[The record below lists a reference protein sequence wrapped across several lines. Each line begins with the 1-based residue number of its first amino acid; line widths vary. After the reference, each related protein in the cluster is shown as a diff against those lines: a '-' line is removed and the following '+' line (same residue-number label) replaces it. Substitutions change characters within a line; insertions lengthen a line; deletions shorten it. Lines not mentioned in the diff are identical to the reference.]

1 MTTAT
6 PGGEAF
12 TAKGFK
18 QGNLPSW
25 GVAVTIVAAVA
36 LTVLLFATTGF
47 AGRADFLVVAVLLSV
62 IAIGVVSWQV
72 EGRRR
77 AVDRI
82 ATSAA
87 TLALLLTLVPL
98 GFVIGY
104 VIKEGRTRFSWNFL
118 THSMANIGPLDS
130 GGGVYHA
137 IVGTIEQVLI
147 ASLIAVPLGLMV
159 AVFITEYGG
168 NALATAVRFLVDVMT
183 GIPSIVAGLFILA
196 FWIIALDQQFT
207 GFAGSLALAILE
219 LPIVVRTSE
228 EMIRLVPGSLREA
241 SYALGVPKWKTV
253 LRIVLPTA
261 STGITT
267 GVMLAIARVIGET
280 APVLLVVG
288 NSNFINTDPFHGNQG
303 SLPLFI
309 FQNALTSATFNVQRA
324 WAAALTL
331 ILIVVVLYVAAR
343 LLTRRNALARR

>member
-1 MTTAT
+1 MSTLSA
-6 PGGEAF
+6 GSLQ
-12 TAKGFK
+12 AKGMK
-18 QGNLPSW
+18 QATLPAWSLAVTVV
-25 GVAVTIVAAVA
+25 VAVAFS
-36 LTVLLFATTGF
+36 LLLFALTGF
-47 AGRADFLVVAVLLSV
+47 AGKADFLVVAAILSV
-62 IAIGVVSWQV
+62 VAIGGVSWQV

-82 ATSAA
+82 ATSGAL
-87 TLALLLTLVPL
+87 LALLMTLLPL

-104 VIKEGRTRFSWNFL
+104 VIKEGKTRFNLNFI
-118 THSMANIGPLDS
+118 THSAANVGPLDP

-137 IVGTIEQVLI
+137 IIGTLEQVLL
-147 ASLIAVPLGLMV
+147 ASLIAVPLGLLV
-159 AVFITEYGG
+159 AVYITEYGG

-183 GIPSIVAGLFILA
+183 GIPSIVAGLFVLA
-196 FWIIALDQQFT
+196 FWIIALNQPFT

-228 EMIRLVPGSLREA
+228 EMIRLVPSSLREA

-267 GVMLAIARVIGET
+267 GVMLAVARVIGET

-288 NSNFINTDPFHGNQG
+288 GNNFINNNPFSQAQG
-303 SLPLFI
+303 SLPVYI
-309 FQNALTSATFNVQRA
+309 FENALTSSDFNVQRA

>member
-1 MTTAT
+1 MSTLPA
-6 PGGEAF
+6 GSF
-12 TAKGFK
+12 QAKGMK
-18 QGNLPSW
+18 NATLPPW
-25 GVAVTIVAAVA
+25 ALAATVAGGVAVTVV
-36 LTVLLFATTGF
+36 LFALTGF
-47 AGRADFLVVAVLLSV
+47 AGRADFLVVA
-62 IAIGVVSWQV
+62 AILAVATVGAVSWRV

-77 AVDRI
+77 AVDRV
-82 ATSAA
+82 ATSGAL
-87 TLALLLTLVPL
+87 LALLLTLLPL

-104 VIKEGRTRFSWNFL
+104 VIKEGKTRFNLSFI
-118 THSMANIGPLDS
+118 THSAANVGPLEP

-137 IVGTIEQVLI
+137 IIGTLEQVLL
-147 ASLIAVPLGLMV
+147 ASLIAVPLGLLV
-159 AVFITEYGG
+159 AIYITEYGG
-168 NALATAVRFLVDVMT
+168 NALATSVRFLIDVMT
-183 GIPSIVAGLFILA
+183 GIPSIVAGLFVLA
-196 FWIIALDQQFT
+196 FWIIALNQPFT

-219 LPIVVRTSE
+219 LPIIVRTSE
-228 EMIRLVPGSLREA
+228 EMIRLVPSSLREA

-288 NSNFINTDPFHGNQG
+288 GNNFINGNPFSQAQG
-303 SLPLFI
+303 SLPLYI
-309 FQNALTSATFNVQRA
+309 FQNALTSSTFNVQRA

>member
-1 MTTAT
+1 MSTLSA
-6 PGGEAF
+6 GSLQ
-12 TAKGFK
+12 AKGMK
-18 QGNLPSW
+18 QANLPAWSLAA
-25 GVAVTIVAAVA
+25 AVVAAVA
-36 LTVLLFATTGF
+36 LSVLLFATTGF
-47 AGRADFLVVAVLLSV
+47 AGKADFLVVAAILSV
-62 IAIGVVSWQV
+62 AAIGAVSWQV

-82 ATSAA
+82 ATSGAL
-87 TLALLLTLVPL
+87 LALLLTLLPL
-98 GFVIGY
+98 GLVIGY
-104 VIKEGRTRFSWNFL
+104 VIKEGKTRFNLGFI
-118 THSMANIGPLDS
+118 THSAANVGPLDP

-137 IVGTIEQVLI
+137 IIGTLEQVLL
-147 ASLIAVPLGLMV
+147 ASLIAVPLGLLV
-159 AVFITEYGG
+159 AIYITEYGG
-168 NALATAVRFLVDVMT
+168 NALATAVRFLIDVMT
-183 GIPSIVAGLFILA
+183 GIPSIVAGLFVLA
-196 FWIIALDQQFT
+196 FWIIALNQPFT

-228 EMIRLVPGSLREA
+228 EMIRLVPSSLREA

-267 GVMLAIARVIGET
+267 GVMLAVARVIGET

-288 NSNFINTDPFHGNQG
+288 GNNFINNNPFSQAQG
-303 SLPLFI
+303 SLPLYI
-309 FQNALTSATFNVQRA
+309 FQNALTSSDFNVQRA

>member
-1 MTTAT
+1 MSTLPAGSFQAEGMKNAT
-6 PGGEAF
+6 
-12 TAKGFK
+12 
-18 QGNLPSW
+18 LPPW
-25 GVAVTIVAAVA
+25 ALAATLAGGVAVTVV
-36 LTVLLFATTGF
+36 LFALTGF
-47 AGRADFLVVAVLLSV
+47 AGRADFLVVA
-62 IAIGVVSWQV
+62 AILAVVAVGAVSWRV

-77 AVDRI
+77 AVDRV
-82 ATSAA
+82 ATSGAL
-87 TLALLLTLVPL
+87 LALLLTLLPL

-104 VIKEGRTRFSWNFL
+104 VIKEGKTRFNLSFI
-118 THSMANIGPLDS
+118 THSAANVGPLDP

-137 IVGTIEQVLI
+137 IIGTLEQVLL
-147 ASLIAVPLGLMV
+147 ASLIAVPLGLLV
-159 AVFITEYGG
+159 AIYITEYGG
-168 NALATAVRFLVDVMT
+168 NALATSVRFLIDVMT
-183 GIPSIVAGLFILA
+183 GIPSIVAGLFVLA
-196 FWIIALDQQFT
+196 FWIIALNQPFT

-228 EMIRLVPGSLREA
+228 EMIRLVPSSLREA

-267 GVMLAIARVIGET
+267 GIMLAIARVIGET

-288 NSNFINTDPFHGNQG
+288 GNNFINNNPFSQAQG
-303 SLPLFI
+303 SLPLYI
-309 FQNALTSATFNVQRA
+309 FQNALTSSTFNVQRA